1 MWRGEQRRVLAT
13 ASGASYSTQTSS
25 AAVPTQRLCIKC
37 CGNLKFTSTHG
48 RWYDCRMLMDTNAQ
62 SPLLFQRTPGM
73 ANALTPAAES
83 GKR

>member
-1 MWRGEQRRVLAT
+1 
-13 ASGASYSTQTSS
+13 
-25 AAVPTQRLCIKC
+25 
-37 CGNLKFTSTHG
+37 
-48 RWYDCRMLMDTNAQ
+48 MDTNAQ